1 MSEIWQNI
9 PPLALTVYYVILFF
23 VVVSLLLENKN
34 PLKTTSYLLLVL
46 LLPVIGIVIYFFF
59 GQNLRKRRIFSKR
72 QLINT
77 AFGQQ
82 YVDDHL
88 NSEYKTSLPDIP
100 NVQYYKKLVRFLNK
114 DLSPLSHWNKV
125 TVLKNGEEKFE
136 KLMEALEGATRHIH
150 IEYYIFSNDEVGGAL
165 SDLLIRKAGEGVE
178 IRLILDAVGSF
189 SLKRSYYRK
198 MRDAGIQIYE
208 FMPVLFP
215 SLTSK
220 INYRDHRKIVVIDGK
235 TGFTGG
241 INIDDRYINNGKHSL
256 FWRDTHLMIEGE
268 AVKTLQLLFILNWQ
282 FVCGENW
289 LPSKEYFPDAPEKE
303 GHFVQVNASGPDWEL
318 ASIMDSFFLAI
329 SGAKETIKIATP
341 YFIPNESI
349 LNAIITAAKSGIDV
363 ELMVPYRSDSRIVQA
378 ASLSFMTV
386 LLEAGVKVFLYQKG
400 FLHSKVMLVDGNF
413 ATVGTANM
421 DYRSFDLNYEVNT
434 YLYSDDLALELDRH
448 FEEDKTHCVQLNLAR
463 WRDRPL
469 RHKLMTSA
477 CRILAPLL

>member
-1 MSEIWQNI
+1 MLELWQTI
-9 PPLALTVYYVILFF
+9 SPYALWLYYVVLFF
-23 VVVSLLLENKN
+23 VVGSLLLENKN

-46 LLPVIGIVIYFFF
+46 LLPIIGIVIYFIF

-82 YVDDHL
+82 YVDEHL
-88 NSEYKTSLPDIP
+88 NSEYKKELPDIS
-100 NVQYYKKLVRFLNK
+100 NIQYYTKLVRFLNK
-114 DLSPLSHWNKV
+114 DLSPLSHSNKV
-125 TVLKNGEEKFE
+125 TILKNGEEKFPR
-136 KLMEALEGATRHIH
+136 LVEALEAATSHIH
-150 IEYYIFSNDEVGGAL
+150 IEYYIFSDDEIGQTV
-165 SDLLIRKAGEGVE
+165 SELLIKKAGQGVE
-178 IRLILDAVGSF
+178 VRLILDAVGSF
-189 SLKRSYYRK
+189 SLKRSFYAKLRA
-198 MRDAGIQIYE
+198 AGVQVHE

-241 INIDDRYINNGKHSL
+241 INIDDRYNNDHPQPL

-268 AVKTLQLLFILNWQ
+268 GVKTLQLLFILNWQ

-289 LPSKEYFPDAPEKE
+289 LPTKEYFPDSPESD

-329 SGAKETIKIATP
+329 NSAKETIKIATP

-349 LNAIITAAKSGIDV
+349 LNAIVTAAKSGIQV
-363 ELMVPYRSDSRIVQA
+363 ELMVPYKSDSWIVQS

-434 YLYSDDLALELDRH
+434 YLYSEELATVLDGH
-448 FEEDKTHCVQLNLAR
+448 FEEDKTHCIQLNLAR
-463 WRDRPL
+463 WRNRPL
-469 RHKLMTSA
+469 RQKLLTST